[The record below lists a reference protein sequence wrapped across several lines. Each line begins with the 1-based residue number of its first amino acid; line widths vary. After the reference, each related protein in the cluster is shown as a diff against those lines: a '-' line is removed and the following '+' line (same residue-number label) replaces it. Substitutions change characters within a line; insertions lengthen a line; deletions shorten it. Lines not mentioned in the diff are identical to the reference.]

1 MEALFSKY
9 FWAVKGVGLAIVA
22 GLAASA
28 GMTLIGTEMV
38 LDVPEPGEEEA
49 SESDGEDEE
58 DEGDD
63 LEFGENPF
71 RPKSSSSLG
80 GSSNTSMAKTKAVG
94 DIKKRNIFC
103 PTCVP
108 AVPDPNAG
116 VALND
121 PAAQSVVGIQPGE
134 VKSKLPLQL
143 MATMEAFPSEH
154 SLATVYDA
162 ENHVTGLYGL
172 NDAIRPGVLVLG
184 VDAGVVHIR
193 NNSALEYIQLGEQIA
208 VAEVPA
214 AEGEPKKEEEGEEKP
229 KSDSAIEG
237 AEDAINCPSENLC
250 IVERA
255 FVESLMSNPAALA
268 KQARIVPSQ
277 KDGETQGFKFYGIR
291 RGSLPKLL
299 GLKNGDM
306 LTEVN
311 GEEIKSVDQAMSLA
325 MKLRRAT
332 NLSVTLVRKG
342 QPMTKEIQIQ

>member
-9 FWAVKGVGLAIVA
+9 FWAVKGAGLAIVA

-28 GMTLIGTEMV
+28 GVTLVGTQVV
-38 LDVPEPGEEEA
+38 LDVAEAGDEES

-58 DEGDD
+58 GDEDE

-71 RPKSSSSLG
+71 KPKSSSF
-80 GSSNTSMAKTKAVG
+80 GSTSSTSSTSISKQKAAG

-108 AVPDPNAG
+108 VVPEATTATPADPSRTAI
-116 VALND
+116 
-121 PAAQSVVGIQPGE
+121 GIQPGE

-143 MATMEAFPSEH
+143 MATMEATPAEY

-172 NDAIRPGVLVLG
+172 EDQIRPGVVVLG
-184 VDAGVVHIR
+184 VDAGVVHLR
-193 NNSALEYIQLGEQIA
+193 NNAALEYIELGQQVVVQETA
-208 VAEVPA
+208 PA
-214 AEGEPKKEEEGEEKP
+214 EGEEKKEKEDEEKKP
-229 KSDSAIEG
+229 EGGIEG
-237 AEDAINCPSENLC
+237 AEDAINCPNENLC

-311 GEEIKSVDQAMSLA
+311 GEEIKSVDQAMALA